1 MTVDVGPW
9 AELLATRS
17 CPWPDRGHH
26 PRLGG
31 GGVLTGRIMR
41 RWREAWSGL
50 AAGGGPAVRSGAGR
64 ARTGPGRAGCS
75 RPAGTGRRSTAAGP
89 SSSAPPSR
97 PSRPPNPRAA
107 RTRSAVSR
115 ELSRPST
122 PGPWF
127 LRTCLFFVADPD
139 RVHHDDPPSRPGV
152 MAVSVSL
159 RHQRSSVTVQRPPHA
174 SSRSATGR
182 TSSPLRTTATVSARP
197 RKVT

>member
-1 MTVDVGPW
+1 MTVGVGPW

-17 CPWPDRGHH
+17 CPWSDRGHH
-26 PRLGG
+26 PCLG
-31 GGVLTGRIMR
+31 GGVLTGRVMR

-50 AAGGGPAVRSGAGR
+50 AVGGGPAVRSGGGR